1 MVAASKAAPE
11 VVLGGLAEAD
21 GRSACPAAVALHTEH
36 DHVGEVGRPGLL
48 GGRRVIAE
56 EAAGGEDGVDGVED
70 EAGGGEGEVA
80 RVVDGHD
87 AVGC

>member
-11 VVLGGLAEAD
+11 IVLGRLAEAD
-21 GRSACPAAVALHTEH
+21 GKPACAAVVALRAEH

-48 GGRRVIAE
+48 GGRRAVAE

-80 RVVDGHD
+80 RVVLFGRC
-87 AVGC
+87 G